1 MRRFSPKPLP
11 RAVLRAEMEAFARAN
26 LPRLRARA
34 VPPCRHPG
42 VTLLMYCFPG
52 EGQPFAPFEFALRQ
66 TWDVLGALPTVV
78 VTHRAGTVPEPF
90 ARAHALDV
98 QIEPRLRP
106 GDVASMSLDCIARL
120 HRRFRTPHVLI
131 VQEDGWPMRDEL
143 DAFLRWDFVGA
154 PSVHPGWRARV
165 ADALG
170 LTVLN
175 GGFSLRSRRA
185 CRLAAALWRLWPGR
199 TPPPEDRFF
208 ARLRHFLRFPSA
220 AVARGFA
227 EDCLDGLLPPEPD
240 ANPMGF
246 HRASTFAALF
256 APQSPLTVVSVVRD
270 AACYRRCVRDNPFL
284 KGARFVV
291 CDNTRDNAPIPVR
304 YNAFLDAM
312 PPDTGWILFAHE
324 DFEVREDP
332 RPLLARRNRLFPH
345 GLIGTRMVAGFLILP
360 FGRISD
366 SDRDGGRPHLNRP
379 PLPYG
384 DLLGDTAE
392 NFDCCGFF
400 VHAECFRTF
409 GLRFDPV
416 CAWDLYAEDL
426 CFQFIRAT
434 GHRVRIL
441 PLRAHHWSLGDATTA
456 RFLATRDALNRKY
469 ADTLFAGG
477 TCTLAIGG
485 MPPLRIR
492 LLRRLARALLPWR
505 FRRKPAR

>member
-1 MRRFSPKPLP
+1 MIARFAPKPLP
-11 RAVLRAEMEAFARAN
+11 RAFLRADLERHVREN

-42 VTLLMYCFPG
+42 LTLLIYCFPREG
-52 EGQPFAPFEFALRQ
+52 EGFEPFEFALRQ

-78 VTHRAGTVPEPF
+78 VAHRPGVVPEGF

-98 QIEPRLRP
+98 QIEPSLIP
-106 GDVASMSLDCIARL
+106 DDVATMSRDCLARL
-120 HRRFRTPHVLI
+120 HRRFRTPRLLI
-131 VQEDGWPMRDEL
+131 VQEDGWPVRDEI
-143 DAFLRWDFVGA
+143 DAFLRYDYVGA
-154 PSVHPGWRARV
+154 PNVHPGWRARLS
-165 ADALG
+165 DALS

-175 GGFSLRSRRA
+175 GGLSLRSRRL
-185 CRLAAALWRLWPGR
+185 CRAAAALWRLWPGR
-199 TPPPEDRFF
+199 AVPSEDRFYS
-208 ARLRHFLRFPSA
+208 RLRPFFRFPRA
-220 AVARGFA
+220 AVARRFA
-227 EDCLDGLLPPEPD
+227 EDCLDGLLPPAPE
-240 ANPMGF
+240 ASPMGF
-246 HRASTFAALF
+246 HRPSTFSALF
-256 APQSPLTVVSVVRD
+256 TPQAPLTVVSAVRD
-270 AACYRRCVRDNPFL
+270 HACYRRCLLENPHL
-284 KGARFVV
+284 KGARFVAF
-291 CDNTRDNAPIPVR
+291 DNARDNRPIPLR

-324 DFEVREDP
+324 DFQPLADP

-400 VHAECFRTF
+400 VHADCFRAF
-409 GLRFDPV
+409 GLRFDPL

-441 PLRAHHWSLGDATTA
+441 PLKAHHWSRGDATA
-456 RFLATRDALNRKY
+456 PRFLATRDALNRKY

-477 TCTLAIGG
+477 TCTLTVGG
-485 MPPLRIR
+485 LPPLRVR
-492 LLRRLARALLPWR
+492 LLRRLARLLLPWR
-505 FRRKPAR
+505 FR